1 MDKFLQDAIEEYE
14 RNIDNCSN
22 FYMDAET
29 LLDIE
34 DYYEKE
40 GRLFDADRLL
50 IYAEKMHPQH
60 EEVLIVKAYRL
71 KNRGKWN
78 EALTVIGEVTNRENR
93 DVQALLAEWEAA
105 GGKPKKAEQRIMQHL
120 PHEKNDEYYEWLID
134 LGEILLDYGYTKRAQ
149 HFLRQIPENHKSR
162 AKTDELL
169 AESYFQIHDFKQS
182 MDYLTRVVDNNT
194 FDAASWSQLA
204 NLQMKVEE
212 YENCIASC
220 DYSLAI
226 KPGNEQT
233 LSLKLFALFHL
244 NRQAEGFDFY
254 KQYAD
259 SINEDYSFHMYAAE
273 QYLVSEKYPQA
284 LDAFHE
290 ALRLCPM
297 ENPDRSRLICATAYA
312 YAFLGQNDNAQEIMF
327 TLSSLGSMPNDIRF
341 QLTTIF
347 YETRQPQAIIDVF
360 EDLLQ
365 NDHTDRECLQMV
377 QSIIEYYKTFKNS
390 ELYIAKSKELLHQII
405 EEPITN
411 IDSLSI
417 YAFEVVACYLLHDK
431 TSLLQSL
438 QLASKYCPVLLH
450 AKLYPFT
457 GKSNLEESMQ
467 CIQEEAEQWD
477 SIK

>member
-169 AESYFQIHDFKQS
+169 AESKI
-182 MDYLTRVVDNNT
+182 V
-194 FDAASWSQLA
+194 
-204 NLQMKVEE
+204 
-212 YENCIASC
+212 
-220 DYSLAI
+220 
-226 KPGNEQT
+226 
-233 LSLKLFALFHL
+233 L
-244 NRQAEGFDFY
+244 N
-254 KQYAD
+254 
-259 SINEDYSFHMYAAE
+259 
-273 QYLVSEKYPQA
+273 
-284 LDAFHE
+284 
-290 ALRLCPM
+290 
-297 ENPDRSRLICATAYA
+297 
-312 YAFLGQNDNAQEIMF
+312 
-327 TLSSLGSMPNDIRF
+327 
-341 QLTTIF
+341 
-347 YETRQPQAIIDVF
+347 VF
-360 EDLLQ
+360 
-365 NDHTDRECLQMV
+365 R
-377 QSIIEYYKTFKNS
+377 
-390 ELYIAKSKELLHQII
+390 
-405 EEPITN
+405 
-411 IDSLSI
+411 
-417 YAFEVVACYLLHDK
+417 
-431 TSLLQSL
+431 
-438 QLASKYCPVLLH
+438 
-450 AKLYPFT
+450 
-457 GKSNLEESMQ
+457 
-467 CIQEEAEQWD
+467 
-477 SIK
+477 